1 MAYYTAQGAAQ
12 EVTGSCHHLK
22 IGKVQILID
31 CGMFQ
36 GKDEELNY
44 EEFDFDPKK
53 IDYLIL
59 THAHLDH
66 IGRVPLLVKKG
77 FHKKIIC
84 TQATYEIAKL
94 MLANSANIL
103 QEKPK
108 PLYNISDV
116 APALKLFN
124 TFLEYDESLKLDKNI
139 SISFK
144 NAGHILGAASV
155 KIKFK
160 EDNLKKSIVFSGD
173 IGQES
178 RVITSKINFWRK
190 ANAVFIESTY
200 GATIHEKMTL
210 STKKFKQQILE
221 TLKNKGTV
229 VIPSFALERTQEI
242 LFLLKQMSNKGL
254 LKNIPVFLD
263 SPLAIN
269 VTKVFENYPHLFS
282 KKIQKIFEQ
291 GDNPFDFEELQA
303 TYSQEESIKINNNTK
318 PKIIIAGSGMC
329 EGGRVKYHLV
339 RHLSDPNSLILFI
352 GYQVEGT
359 LGRKII
365 SQNKDVSILGQRV
378 NIKAKVE
385 QIDGF
390 SAHAD
395 QQGLLKFIEK
405 LKKLECVYLI
415 HADEPK
421 LEAFK
426 EKIKEKLQQKVHIV
440 KMKEQIY
447 L

>member
-1 MAYYTAQGAAQ
+1 MAYYTAQGAAM

-22 IGKVQILID
+22 IGKIQILID

-44 EEFDFDPKK
+44 EEFGFDPKK

-77 FHKKIIC
+77 FNKKIIC
-84 TQATYEIAKL
+84 TKATYEIAKL

-116 APALKLFN
+116 EPALKLFGA
-124 TFLEYDESLKLDKNI
+124 FLEYNETMTLKEGIKI
-139 SISFK
+139 GFK

-160 EDNLKKSIVFSGD
+160 EENIKKSVVFSGD
-173 IGQES
+173 IGQEA
-178 RVITSKINFWRK
+178 RIITSKVDFWKK
-190 ANAVFIESTY
+190 ANTVFIESTY
-200 GATIHEKMTL
+200 GASLHENITL
-210 STKKFKQQILE
+210 STKKFKKHILQ
-221 TLKNKGTV
+221 TLNNKGTV

-242 LFLLKQMSNKGL
+242 LFLLKQMSQKGL
-254 LKNIPVFLD
+254 LQGIPVYLD

-269 VTKVFENYPHLFS
+269 VTKVFGNYPKLFS
-282 KKIQKIFEQ
+282 KKVQKMIEA
-291 GDNPFDFEELQA
+291 GENPFDFQELQT
-303 TYSQEESIKINNNTK
+303 TYSKEESTQINKVNK

-339 RHLSDPNSLILFI
+339 RHLSDSNSLILFI
-352 GYQVEGT
+352 GYQVQGT

-365 SQNKDVSILGQRV
+365 NHNGEITIAGQHLK
-378 NIKAKVE
+378 IEAHIE

-395 QQGLLKFIEK
+395 QKGLLKFIDN
-405 LKKLECVYLI
+405 LKGLDCVYLI

-426 EKIKEKLQQKVHIV
+426 EKIKETLHQKVHIV
-440 KMKEQIY
+440 KRHESIY
-447 L
+447 I

>member
-1 MAYYTAQGAAQ
+1 M

-22 IGKVQILID
+22 IGKIQILID

-44 EEFDFDPKK
+44 EEFGFDPKE

-77 FHKKIIC
+77 FNKKIIC
-84 TQATYEIAKL
+84 TKATYEIAKL

-108 PLYNISDV
+108 PLYNIGDV
-116 APALKLFN
+116 EPALKLFGA
-124 TFLEYDESLKLDKNI
+124 FLEYNETMTLKEGIKI
-139 SISFK
+139 GFK

-160 EDNLKKSIVFSGD
+160 EENIKKSVVFSGD
-173 IGQES
+173 IGQEA
-178 RVITSKINFWRK
+178 RIITSKVDFWKK
-190 ANAVFIESTY
+190 ANTVFIESTY
-200 GATIHEKMTL
+200 GASLHENITL
-210 STKKFKQQILE
+210 STKKFKKHILQ
-221 TLKNKGTV
+221 TLNNKGTV

-242 LFLLKQMSNKGL
+242 LFLLKQMSQKGL
-254 LKNIPVFLD
+254 LQGIPVYLD

-269 VTKVFENYPHLFS
+269 VTKVFGNYPKLFS
-282 KKIQKIFEQ
+282 KKVQKMIEA
-291 GDNPFDFEELQA
+291 GENPFDFQELQT
-303 TYSQEESIKINNNTK
+303 TYSKEESTQINKVNK

-339 RHLSDPNSLILFI
+339 RHLSDSNSLILFI
-352 GYQVEGT
+352 GYQVQGT

-365 SQNKDVSILGQRV
+365 NHNGEITIAGQHLK
-378 NIKAKVE
+378 IEAHIE

-395 QQGLLKFIEK
+395 QKGLLKFIDN
-405 LKKLECVYLI
+405 LKGLDCVYLI

-426 EKIKEKLQQKVHIV
+426 EKIKETLHQKVHIV
-440 KMKEQIY
+440 KRHESIY
-447 L
+447 I

>member
-1 MAYYTAQGAAQ
+1 MAYYTAQGAAL

-22 IGKVQILID
+22 IGKIQILID

-44 EEFDFDPKK
+44 EEFGFDPKE

-84 TQATYEIAKL
+84 TKATYEIAKL

-108 PLYNISDV
+108 PLYNIGDV
-116 APALKLFN
+116 EPALKLFGA
-124 TFLEYDESLKLDKNI
+124 FLEYNETMTLKEGIKI
-139 SISFK
+139 AFK

-160 EDNLKKSIVFSGD
+160 EENIKKSVVFSGD
-173 IGQES
+173 IGQEA
-178 RVITSKINFWRK
+178 RIITSKIDFWKK
-190 ANAVFIESTY
+190 ANTVFIESTY
-200 GATIHEKMTL
+200 GASLHENITL
-210 STKKFKQQILE
+210 STKKFKKHILQ

-242 LFLLKQMSNKGL
+242 LFLLKQMSQKGL
-254 LKNIPVFLD
+254 LQDIPVYLD

-269 VTKVFENYPHLFS
+269 VTKVFGNYPKLFS
-282 KKIQKIFEQ
+282 KKVQKMIEQ
-291 GDNPFDFEELQA
+291 GENPFDFQELQT
-303 TYSQEESIKINNNTK
+303 TYSKEESTQINKVNK

-329 EGGRVKYHLV
+329 EGGRVKYHLI
-339 RHLSDPNSLILFI
+339 RHLSDANSLILFI
-352 GYQVEGT
+352 GYQVQGT

-365 SQNKDVSILGQRV
+365 NHNEEITIAGQHL
-378 NIKAKVE
+378 KVQARIE

-395 QQGLLKFIEK
+395 QKGLLKFIEK
-405 LKKLECVYLI
+405 LKGVECVYLI

-426 EKIKEKLQQKVHIV
+426 EKIKETLHPKVHIV
-440 KMKEQIY
+440 KRHESIY
-447 L
+447 I

>member
-1 MAYYTAQGAAQ
+1 MAYYTAQGAAM

-22 IGKVQILID
+22 IGKIQILID

-44 EEFDFDPKK
+44 EEFGFDPKE

-77 FHKKIIC
+77 FNKKIIC
-84 TQATYEIAKL
+84 TKATYEIAKL

-108 PLYNISDV
+108 PLYNIGDV
-116 APALKLFN
+116 EPALKLFGA
-124 TFLEYDESLKLDKNI
+124 FLEYNETMTLKEGIKI
-139 SISFK
+139 GFK

-160 EDNLKKSIVFSGD
+160 EENIKKSVVFSGD
-173 IGQES
+173 IGQEA
-178 RVITSKINFWRK
+178 RIITSKVDFWKK
-190 ANAVFIESTY
+190 ANTVFIESTY
-200 GATIHEKMTL
+200 GASLHENITL
-210 STKKFKQQILE
+210 STKKFKKHILQ
-221 TLKNKGTV
+221 TLNNKGTV

-242 LFLLKQMSNKGL
+242 LFLLKQMSQKGL
-254 LKNIPVFLD
+254 LQGIPVYLD

-269 VTKVFENYPHLFS
+269 VTKVFGNYPKLFS
-282 KKIQKIFEQ
+282 KKVQKKIEA
-291 GDNPFDFEELQA
+291 GENPFDFQELQT
-303 TYSQEESIKINNNTK
+303 TYSKEESTQINKVNK

-339 RHLSDPNSLILFI
+339 RHLSDSNSLILFI
-352 GYQVEGT
+352 GYQVQGT

-365 SQNKDVSILGQRV
+365 NHNGEITIAGQHLK
-378 NIKAKVE
+378 IEAQIE

-395 QQGLLKFIEK
+395 QKGLLKFINN
-405 LKKLECVYLI
+405 LKGLECVYLI

-426 EKIKEKLQQKVHIV
+426 EKIKETLHQKVHIV
-440 KMKEQIY
+440 KRHESIY
-447 L
+447 I

>member
-1 MAYYTAQGAAQ
+1 MAYYTAQGAAL

-22 IGKVQILID
+22 IGKIQILVD

-44 EEFDFDPKK
+44 EEFGFDPKK
-53 IDYLIL
+53 IDYVIL

-66 IGRVPLLVKKG
+66 IGRLPLLVKKG
-77 FHKKIIC
+77 FNKQIIC
-84 TQATYEIAKL
+84 TKATYEIAKL

-108 PLYNISDV
+108 PLYSLSDV
-116 APALKLFN
+116 TSALSLFN
-124 TFLEYDESLKLDKNI
+124 TFLEYNESLKLPNNI
-139 SISFK
+139 KISFK
-144 NAGHILGAASV
+144 NAGHILGSCSV
-155 KIKFK
+155 KIKYE
-160 EDNLKKSIVFSGD
+160 EDNIKKSVVFSGD

-178 RVITSKINFWRK
+178 RIITSKVNFWKK
-190 ANAVFIESTY
+190 ANYIFIESTY
-200 GATIHEKMTL
+200 GASLHEKITI
-210 STKKFKQQILE
+210 STKKFKKQILE
-221 TLKNKGTV
+221 TLHNKGTV

-242 LFLLKQMSNKGL
+242 LFLLKQLSQEGL
-254 LKNIPVFLD
+254 LKNIPVYLD

-269 VTKVFENYPHLFS
+269 VTKVFERFPHLLS
-282 KKIQKIFEQ
+282 KKVQKFFEE
-291 GDNPFDFEELQA
+291 GDNPFDFQELQT
-303 TYSQEESIKINNNTK
+303 TYSKEESTQINHVTK

-329 EGGRVKYHLV
+329 EGGRVKYHLA
-339 RHLSDPNSLILFI
+339 RHLSDSNSLILFI

-365 SQNKDVSILGQRV
+365 NKKEDIIVAGQTIKV
-378 NIKAKVE
+378 NAKIE

-395 QQGLLKFIEK
+395 QEGLLKFIEK
-405 LKKLECVYLI
+405 LKSLDCVYLI

-426 EKIKEKLQQKVHIV
+426 RKIKAELHHKVHIV
-440 KMKEQIY
+440 KMKESIY

>member
-1 MAYYTAQGAAQ
+1 MAYYTAQGAAM

-22 IGKVQILID
+22 IGKIQILID

-44 EEFDFDPKK
+44 EEFGFDPKE

-77 FHKKIIC
+77 FNKKIIC
-84 TQATYEIAKL
+84 TKATYEIAKL

-116 APALKLFN
+116 EPALKLFGA
-124 TFLEYDESLKLDKNI
+124 FLEYNETMTLKEGIKI
-139 SISFK
+139 GFK

-160 EDNLKKSIVFSGD
+160 EENIKKSVVFSGD
-173 IGQES
+173 IGQEA
-178 RVITSKINFWRK
+178 RIITSKVDFWKK
-190 ANAVFIESTY
+190 ANTVFIESTY
-200 GATIHEKMTL
+200 GASLHENITL
-210 STKKFKQQILE
+210 STKKFKKHILQ
-221 TLKNKGTV
+221 TLNNKGTV

-242 LFLLKQMSNKGL
+242 LFLLKQMSQKGL
-254 LKNIPVFLD
+254 LQGIPVYLD

-269 VTKVFENYPHLFS
+269 VTKVFGNYPKLFS
-282 KKIQKIFEQ
+282 KKVQKMIEA
-291 GDNPFDFEELQA
+291 GENPFDFQELQT
-303 TYSQEESIKINNNTK
+303 TYSKEESTQINKVNK

-339 RHLSDPNSLILFI
+339 RHLSDSNSLILFI
-352 GYQVEGT
+352 GYQVQGT

-365 SQNKDVSILGQRV
+365 NHNGEITIAGQHLK
-378 NIKAKVE
+378 IEAHIE

-395 QQGLLKFIEK
+395 QKGLLKFIDN
-405 LKKLECVYLI
+405 LKGLDCVYLI

-426 EKIKEKLQQKVHIV
+426 EKIKETLHQKVHIV
-440 KMKEQIY
+440 KRHESIY
-447 L
+447 I

>member
-1 MAYYTAQGAAQ
+1 MAYYTAQGAAL

-22 IGKVQILID
+22 IGKIQILID

-36 GKDEELNY
+36 GRDEDLNY
-44 EEFDFDPKK
+44 EEFGFDPKK

-77 FHKKIIC
+77 FNKKIIC
-84 TQATYEIAKL
+84 TKATYEIAKL

-108 PLYNISDV
+108 PLYNINDV
-116 APALKLFN
+116 APALDLFN
-124 TFLEYDESLKLDKNI
+124 TFLEYNESMKLTKDIK
-139 SISFK
+139 ISFK

-160 EDNLKKSIVFSGD
+160 EDNIKKSVVFSGD

-178 RVITSKINFWRK
+178 RIITSKVNFWKK
-190 ANAVFIESTY
+190 ANYVFIESTY
-200 GATIHEKMTL
+200 GASLHEKITL
-210 STKKFKQQILE
+210 STNKFKKQILE
-221 TLKNKGTV
+221 TLHNKGTV

-242 LFLLKQMSNKGL
+242 LFLLKQMSEEGE

-269 VTKVFENYPHLFS
+269 VTKVFERFPHLFS
-282 KKIQKIFEQ
+282 KKVQKTIEQ
-291 GDNPFDFEELQA
+291 GNNPFDFEELQT
-303 TYSQEESIKINNNTK
+303 TYSKEESTQINHVTK

-339 RHLSDPNSLILFI
+339 RHLSDANSLILFI

-359 LGRKII
+359 LGRRII
-365 SQNKDVSILGQRV
+365 NKRDDIIITGQTIKV
-378 NIKAKVE
+378 KAKVE

-395 QQGLLKFIEK
+395 QEGLLKFIEK
-405 LKKLECVYLI
+405 LKELDCVYLI
-415 HADEPK
+415 HADKPK
-421 LEAFK
+421 LEVFK
-426 EKIKEKLQQKVHIV
+426 SKIKEQLHQKVHIV
-440 KMKEQIY
+440 KMRERIY
-447 L
+447 I

>member
-1 MAYYTAQGAAQ
+1 MAYYTAQGAAM

-22 IGKVQILID
+22 IGKIQILID

-44 EEFDFDPKK
+44 EEFGFDPKE

-77 FHKKIIC
+77 FNKKIIC
-84 TQATYEIAKL
+84 TKATYEIAKL

-108 PLYNISDV
+108 PLYNIGDV
-116 APALKLFN
+116 EPALKLFGA
-124 TFLEYDESLKLDKNI
+124 FLEYNETMTLKEGIKI
-139 SISFK
+139 GFK

-160 EDNLKKSIVFSGD
+160 EENIKKSVVFSGD
-173 IGQES
+173 IGQEA
-178 RVITSKINFWRK
+178 RIITSKVDFWKK
-190 ANAVFIESTY
+190 ANTVFIESTY
-200 GATIHEKMTL
+200 GASLHENITL
-210 STKKFKQQILE
+210 STKKFKKHILQ
-221 TLKNKGTV
+221 TLNNKGTV

-242 LFLLKQMSNKGL
+242 LFLLKQMSQKGL
-254 LKNIPVFLD
+254 LQGIPVYLD

-269 VTKVFENYPHLFS
+269 VTKVFGNYPKLFS
-282 KKIQKIFEQ
+282 KKVQKMIEA
-291 GDNPFDFEELQA
+291 GENPFDFQELQT
-303 TYSQEESIKINNNTK
+303 TYSKEESTQINKVNK

-339 RHLSDPNSLILFI
+339 RHLSDSNSLILFI
-352 GYQVEGT
+352 GYQVQGT

-365 SQNKDVSILGQRV
+365 NHNGEITIAGQHLK
-378 NIKAKVE
+378 IEAHIE

-395 QQGLLKFIEK
+395 QKGLLKFIDN
-405 LKKLECVYLI
+405 LKGLDCVYLI

-426 EKIKEKLQQKVHIV
+426 EKIKETLHQKVHIV
-440 KMKEQIY
+440 KRHESIY
-447 L
+447 I

>member
-1 MAYYTAQGAAQ
+1 MAYYTAQGAAL

-22 IGKVQILID
+22 IGKIQILID

-36 GKDEELNY
+36 GRDEELNY
-44 EEFDFDPKK
+44 EEFGFDPKK

-77 FHKKIIC
+77 FNKKIIC
-84 TQATYEIAKL
+84 TKATFEIAKL
-94 MLANSANIL
+94 MLTNSANIL

-108 PLYNISDV
+108 PLYSVSDI
-116 APALKLFN
+116 APALNLFN
-124 TFLEYDESLKLDKNI
+124 TFLEYNESMKLSDGIK
-139 SISFK
+139 ISFK

-160 EDNLKKSIVFSGD
+160 EDNIKKSIVFSGD

-178 RVITSKINFWRK
+178 RIITSKINFWKK
-190 ANAVFIESTY
+190 ANYVFIESTY
-200 GATIHEKMTL
+200 GASLHEKITL
-210 STKKFKQQILE
+210 STKKFKKQILE
-221 TLKNKGTV
+221 TLHNKGTV

-242 LFLLKQMSNKGL
+242 LFLLKQMSEEGQ

-269 VTKVFENYPHLFS
+269 VTKVFERFPHLFS
-282 KKIQKIFEQ
+282 KKVQKMIDQ
-291 GDNPFDFEELQA
+291 GNNPFDFEELQT
-303 TYSQEESIKINNNTK
+303 TYSKEESTQINHVTK

-329 EGGRVKYHLV
+329 EGGRVKYHLM
-339 RHLSDPNSLILFI
+339 RHLSDANSLILFI

-359 LGRKII
+359 LGRRII
-365 SQNKDVSILGQRV
+365 NKKDDIILAGQT
-378 NIKAKVE
+378 IKVKAQVE

-395 QQGLLKFIEK
+395 QEGLLKFIEK
-405 LKKLECVYLI
+405 LNELNCVYLI
-415 HADEPK
+415 HADKPK
-421 LEAFK
+421 LEIFK
-426 EKIKEKLQQKVHIV
+426 TKIKEQLHQKVHIV
-440 KMKEQIY
+440 KMRESIY
-447 L
+447 I

>member
-1 MAYYTAQGAAQ
+1 MAYYTAQGAAM

-22 IGKVQILID
+22 IGKIQILID

-44 EEFDFDPKK
+44 EAFGFDPKE
-53 IDYLIL
+53 INYLIL

-77 FHKKIIC
+77 FNKKIIC
-84 TQATYEIAKL
+84 TKATYEIAKL

-108 PLYNISDV
+108 PLYSIGDIE
-116 APALKLFN
+116 PALKLFG
-124 TFLEYDESLKLDKNI
+124 TFLEYNETLTLEEGIKI
-139 SISFK
+139 GFK
-144 NAGHILGAASV
+144 NAGHILGACSV

-160 EDNLKKSIVFSGD
+160 EENIKKSVVFSGD
-173 IGQES
+173 IGQEA
-178 RVITSKINFWRK
+178 RIITSKVDFWKK
-190 ANAVFIESTY
+190 ANTVFIESTY
-200 GATIHEKMTL
+200 GASLHEKITL
-210 STKKFKQQILE
+210 STKKFKKHILQ

-229 VIPSFALERTQEI
+229 IIPSFALERTQEI
-242 LFLLKQMSNKGL
+242 LFLLKQMSQKGL
-254 LKNIPVFLD
+254 LEGIPVYLD

-269 VTKVFENYPHLFS
+269 VTKVFGNYPKLFS
-282 KKIQKIFEQ
+282 KKVQKMIEV
-291 GDNPFDFEELQA
+291 GEDPFDFQELQT
-303 TYSQEESIKINNNTK
+303 TYSKEESTQINKVNK

-339 RHLSDPNSLILFI
+339 RHLSDANSLILFI
-352 GYQVEGT
+352 GYQVQGT

-365 SQNKDVSILGQRV
+365 NHNDEIVIAGQHLK
-378 NIKAKVE
+378 IAAQIE

-395 QQGLLKFIEK
+395 QKGLLKFIEN
-405 LKKLECVYLI
+405 LKGLECVYLI

-426 EKIKEKLQQKVHIV
+426 EKIKEVLHQKVHIV
-440 KMKEQIY
+440 KRHESIY
-447 L
+447 I